1 MTITPHSIPRT
12 EYRDADKMTICIAEP
27 GKVFVSGHQM
37 KSLAE
42 LEEFIVTL
50 RQAAS
55 EAQLPS
61 LKPKEPVGEDRGAA
75 EEGEG
80 LSAHPGRL
88 WHVRNCFSLLSAF

>member
-1 MTITPHSIPRT
+1 MTITPHSAPRI
-12 EYRDADKMTICIAEP
+12 EYRDEDKMTICIAEP
-27 GKVFVSGHQM
+27 GKVFVHGHQM

-61 LKPKEPVGEDRGAA
+61 VKPKEPMSEQQAKI
-75 EEGEG
+75 EE
-80 LSAHPGRL
+80 
-88 WHVRNCFSLLSAF
+88 LLKKAKG